1 MTDLRR
7 LRKKKGFCCLR
18 FRAKKTR
25 SFVGSKWWLSRSF
38 LLLLLLRHRKL
49 RSPIQPSSFFFLLK
63 KRFSLL
69 CQKMPYLARA
79 PFRLFTY
86 DWCYKKKKYLLLIK
100 HILRIFDNQLQYN
113 LVQDIAIRLPYNKW
127 RILLYSISIDIYHLF
142 LRSVEDKMKPEV
154 NDSLISK

>member
-1 MTDLRR
+1 
-7 LRKKKGFCCLR
+7 
-18 FRAKKTR
+18 
-25 SFVGSKWWLSRSF
+25 
-38 LLLLLLRHRKL
+38 
-49 RSPIQPSSFFFLLK
+49 
-63 KRFSLL
+63 
-69 CQKMPYLARA
+69 MPYLARA